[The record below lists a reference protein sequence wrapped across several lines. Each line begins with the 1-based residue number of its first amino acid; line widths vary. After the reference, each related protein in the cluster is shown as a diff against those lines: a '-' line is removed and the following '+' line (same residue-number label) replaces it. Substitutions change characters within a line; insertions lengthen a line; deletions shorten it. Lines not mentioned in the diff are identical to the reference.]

1 MKNIPSKHK
10 HELGRLAGGTGNC
23 MLGCWGRWLAGPGDR
38 EVTGSPGW
46 RAAAPLSLF
55 WPLQCLSAC
64 DLLLP
69 EGGERRGWPETTI
82 SLSRQPRSSG
92 HKTQEHF
99 KKDKRRRG
107 GEGSGSL
114 ELASAG
120 RDKVPHWGPRATQ
133 SLLPGP
139 RGGCSHLCCDVAA
152 PGGQAQ
158 RYSCRKCSNVTS

>member
-1 MKNIPSKHK
+1 MNWEGWQGGQAIAC
-10 HELGRLAGGTGNC
+10 LGAGDGGWPGQGTERSQG
-23 MLGCWGRWLAGPGDR
+23 APG
-38 EVTGSPGW
+38 GGQP
-46 RAAAPLSLF
+46 APLSLF